1 MFNNFDHF
9 STIKHYG
16 RFGAIQ
22 NIPNKIINRLNIP
35 LILSILL
42 IDNSDN
48 CEFFLY
54 KFKLSNRDKNR
65 ILFLLNKYKKINI
78 KELLDEQKLV
88 KLAYLDNPAE
98 IIDLLV
104 FSTFVSEEIDVN
116 TVEKCISFLDKIK
129 IASFSDHSRLFEIK
143 I

>member
-1 MFNNFDHF
+1 MIVLEG
-9 STIKHYG
+9 IK
-16 RFGAIQ
+16 

-54 KFKLSNRDKNR
+54 KYKFSNKDKNK
-65 ILFLLNKYKKINI
+65 ILFLLNKYKKINF

-88 KLAYLDNPAE
+88 KLAYFDNTAP

-104 FSTFVSEEIDVN
+104 FSIFVLKEIDAL
-116 TVEKCISFLDKIK
+116 I
-129 IASFSDHSRLFEIK
+129 
-143 I
+143 

>member
-1 MFNNFDHF
+1 MKYYD
-9 STIKHYG
+9 
-16 RFGAIQ
+16 RFKIIQ
-22 NIPNKIINRLNIP
+22 NIPNKIINKLNIP

-54 KFKLSNRDKNR
+54 KFKFSNKNKKR

-88 KLAYLDNPAE
+88 KLAYLDNTSE

-104 FSTFVSEEIDVN
+104 FSTFASEEIDVA
-116 TVEKCISFLDKIK
+116 TVEKRIAFLDKLK
-129 IASFSDHSRLFEIK
+129 LPVFSNHSRLFEIK